1 MRPARW
7 ARIAA
12 DRVPTKWFVTGATG
26 VFLIATATFGGLA
39 DVEKPGPA
47 VIELGDTFTSP
58 QLSLT
63 VREVVLLDHLDDL
76 SVDVAPGERAI
87 AVIATVDN
95 EWTKPQLAA
104 TLSSGV
110 GDVIALQAA
119 NTHRD
124 TAELLTI
131 ARIDDPET
139 SPTMQ
144 PGVPVPLAFV
154 WSIPAEALGAGDEV
168 TVELFTQKLY
178 TGTVTVS
185 GQWWTDPALTAIM
198 TLPVTARA
206 SLTTQGAGEE
216 AAP

>member
-1 MRPARW
+1 M
-7 ARIAA
+7 
-12 DRVPTKWFVTGATG
+12 PTKWFVTGATG

-139 SPTMQ
+139 SPTLQ

-178 TGTVTVS
+178 TGSVTVL
-185 GQWWTDPALTAIM
+185 GQWWTDPALTAIL

-206 SLTTQGAGEE
+206 SLTMQGAGEE